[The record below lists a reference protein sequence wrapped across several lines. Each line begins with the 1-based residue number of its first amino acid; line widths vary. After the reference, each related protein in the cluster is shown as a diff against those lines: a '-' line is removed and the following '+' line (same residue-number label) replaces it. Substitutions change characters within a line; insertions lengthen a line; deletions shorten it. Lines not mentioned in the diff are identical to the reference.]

1 MVEQLPKEVR
11 VKIAAECTDRE
22 AEVDARTDS
31 VLVWHDGYCVPWV
44 PDSDNWHHRQLAR
57 TVAREIKAKLT
68 GISKQDIAAFLNSV
82 CLLERL
88 NDALATDDVP
98 ALERL
103 LAELRGWL

>member
-57 TVAREIKAKLT
+57 TVAREIQQAKGRSESTAEYEFACRLDAKL
-68 GISKQDIAAFLNSV
+68 SSYLS
-82 CLLERL
+82 E
-88 NDALATDDVP
+88 DDTN